1 MNQEI
6 KMSTANNCTG
16 YLEIFIGPMY
26 ALKTSE
32 LIKLYKQCTFCNI
45 PVVVINHS
53 DDLRYHNSML
63 SSHDKIM
70 IPCIQTMKIADV
82 WNNINNTN
90 NTDVDKSL
98 ENHLKIRSSDVILI
112 NEAQFFPDLY
122 DCVIDMLNKGKK
134 IYISGLDGDF
144 QRRKFGQML
153 DLAPLCDKIT
163 KLTALCSIC
172 KDGTPGIFTLRIT
185 AETQQML
192 IGSDNYI
199 PVCRK
204 CYDLSHK

>member
-1 MNQEI
+1 
-6 KMSTANNCTG
+6 MSTANNCTG

-26 ALKTSE
+26 ASKTSK
-32 LIKLYKQCTFCNI
+32 LIELYKQCTFCNI

-90 NTDVDKSL
+90 NTNNTDLDKSL

-122 DCVIDMLNKGKK
+122 DSVIDMLNNGKK

-172 KDGTPGIFTLRIT
+172 KDGTPGIFSLRIT
-185 AETQQML
+185 NETQQML